1 MRLQRLIDAYN
12 IRMELQQEVIKKEEV
27 AKNSIYATLSDQRD
41 KQVSAMHST
50 VTKLG
55 ETRQK

>member
-1 MRLQRLIDAYN
+1 MKWQ
-12 IRMELQQEVIKKEEV
+12 
-27 AKNSIYATLSDQRD
+27 KNSIYATLSDQRD

-55 ETRQK
+55 ETRRKATKIDLANKDDEISKGYCEHY